1 MSTLWPP
8 TDSQPVS
15 YISQPPSR
23 AWQDERPRR
32 LVILGS
38 TGSIG
43 RNALSTI
50 QALPGFFS
58 VLGLACARNIMLL
71 AKQAELLRP
80 PYLAVLDDTA
90 RQELA
95 GLLPDNYR
103 PHILTGSEGYAQL
116 AALPEATTV
125 LSAQV
130 GAAGLAGTLAAALA
144 GKVICLANKE
154 SLVLAGSLVR
164 DICAHTGA
172 TILPVDSE
180 HNALFQCLAGR
191 GSDVES
197 LVLTA
202 SGGPFLGRKAAD
214 LTGITP
220 ADALKH
226 PNWSMGA
233 KITIDSSTLMNKGLE
248 VIEAFHLYG
257 LPLER
262 IRVLVHPQSL
272 VHSLVQFADGSLLAQ
287 LGTPDMR
294 LPIASCLAWPEV
306 HDVRVPQLDLAKAG
320 NLTFQEPDTE
330 AFPCLAL
337 AREALRCR
345 GGQCVVLNAANEAA
359 VELFLQGRIAFT
371 DIPELIRAAM
381 LTHGATRKGNGAP
394 FCPPL
399 DVSGESG
406 ALTTQAWSLA
416 HDIVVLDRQSR
427 AHVRDLALHQS

>member
-8 TDSQPVS
+8 TDSHPVS

-23 AWQDERPRR
+23 AWQEERPRR

-43 RNALSTI
+43 RNALNTI

-58 VLGLACARNIMLL
+58 VQGLACARSVTLL

-80 PYLAVLDDTA
+80 PYLAVLDETA

-95 GLLPDNYR
+95 ALLPGNYR
-103 PHILTGSEGYAQL
+103 PHILVGSEGYAQL

-172 TILPVDSE
+172 SILPVDSE

-191 GSDVES
+191 GSDVER

-202 SGGPFLGRKAAD
+202 SGGPFLGRKASELASA
-214 LTGITP
+214 TP

-233 KITIDSSTLMNKGLE
+233 KITIDSATMMNKGLE

-257 LPLER
+257 VAQER

-294 LPIASCLAWPEV
+294 LPIAACMAWPEV
-306 HDVRVPQLDLAKAG
+306 DDVQVPRLDLATAG
-320 NLTFQEPDTE
+320 SLTFREPDLDT
-330 AFPCLAL
+330 FPCLAL
-337 AREALRCR
+337 AWEALRRR
-345 GGQCVVLNAANEAA
+345 GGMCVVLNAANEAA
-359 VELFLQGRIAFT
+359 VELFLQNKIAFT
-371 DIPELIRAAM
+371 DIPVLIRAAM
-381 LTHGATRKGNGAP
+381 QAHGAAHQPNGKP

-399 DVSGESG
+399 DATGGNG
-406 ALTTQAWSLA
+406 ALAAQAWSLA
-416 HDIVVLDRQSR
+416 RDIDALDRHSR
-427 AHVRDLALHQS
+427 AHVRDLALHQA